1 MESLKKRLNIN
12 IIAIYSISLITSL
25 PGLAI
30 APILGELESIFKDT
44 SAFELQLL
52 ETLPS
57 IVIIP
62 FMFLSGHL
70 SVSIRKHLILII
82 GLSLF
87 VISSFAYLFTKS
99 LWAIQ
104 INGILLG
111 VGAGLV
117 IPLSTGYIAD
127 YFQGENRV
135 RELGIVSGISNIV
148 LVLATLLA
156 GWLAKISWQYAFLV
170 YFISIIPLILS
181 KKVIDKSNSGIGSS
195 SMAKFSL
202 KQIVK
207 NVPLDVLWIYFTA
220 TIVALTVP
228 MNLSILLQDRS
239 VGAGVSGTLIS
250 VFFLA
255 IMTPGFILPTVIRI
269 FRKQTQRVSYIFM
282 LIGNLLFLLS
292 GSYFAIIL
300 AVILIGLGYGT
311 IQPLIYDETAKK
323 TAPNYATFALSV
335 VMSMNYFAI
344 LFYPLIMSL
353 LSYIDN
359 AKRLEIPFMVC
370 AILSVLLIVMGN
382 RFTNIMDNSEKRS

>member
-1 MESLKKRLNIN
+1 MNSLKKRLNIN
-12 IIAIYSISLITSL
+12 IIAIYSISLIISL

-30 APILGELESIFKDT
+30 APILGELESIFKGS
-44 SAFELQLL
+44 SALELQLL

-57 IVIIP
+57 IIIIP

-87 VISSFAYLFTKS
+87 VISSIAYIFTKS

-111 VGAGLV
+111 AGAGLV

-170 YFISIIPLILS
+170 YFISVIPLILS
-181 KKVIDKSNSGIGSS
+181 KKVIDKTETSTNRNTA
-195 SMAKFSL
+195 AKFSY
-202 KQIVK
+202 KDIIK

-220 TIVALTVP
+220 TIVALVVP
-228 MNLSILLQDRS
+228 MNLSILLQDRN

-250 VFFLA
+250 LFFLA
-255 IMTPGFILPTVIRI
+255 IMTPGFILPSLIKMFKKQAQRI
-269 FRKQTQRVSYIFM
+269 SYIFM
-282 LIGNLLFLLS
+282 LMGNLLFLFS
-292 GSYFAIIL
+292 DSYLVII
-300 AVILIGLGYGT
+300 VSIVLIGFGYGT

-323 TAPNYATFALSV
+323 TSPKYATFALSI

-353 LSYIDN
+353 LGQIDS
-359 AKRLEIPFMVC
+359 AKKLEIPFVVC
-370 AILSVLLIVMGN
+370 SILCVVLIVMGN
-382 RFTNIMDNSEKRS
+382 RFTNIMESYTHK